1 MRVEFTGFVKQ
12 SYKLCK
18 DILVEFS
25 KFFFPPPAEIMSENI
40 YWTLTAP
47 LKADIP
53 MMMGK
58 VSFVIRF
65 TETV

>member
-1 MRVEFTGFVKQ
+1 M
-12 SYKLCK
+12 
-18 DILVEFS
+18 
-25 KFFFPPPAEIMSENI
+25 
-40 YWTLTAP
+40 TAP